1 MIKILLDIENV
12 NYKEANKAIDSNKLL
27 KGLFYEGVEILE
39 IENRFFMDTWL
50 YTYNVSYQDRIYQIQ
65 EIMYAQ
71 RPKQDIYKRI
81 LILDITEEVW
91 KFLLWWMNIKEFDY
105 YVIIRLFIPNPRRF
119 DFRKL

>member
-12 NYKEANKAIDSNKLL
+12 NYEEANKAIDSNELL
-27 KGLFYEGVEILE
+27 KGLFYKGEEILE

-65 EIMYAQ
+65 EVMYAQ

-81 LILDITEEVW
+81 LILDITEEV
-91 KFLLWWMNIKEFDY
+91 
-105 YVIIRLFIPNPRRF
+105 
-119 DFRKL
+119 

>member
-12 NYKEANKAIDSNKLL
+12 NYEEANNAINSDELL
-27 KGLFYEGVEILE
+27 KGLFYDGVEILE

-65 EIMYAQ
+65 EVMYAQ

-81 LILDITEEVW
+81 LILDITEEV
-91 KFLLWWMNIKEFDY
+91 
-105 YVIIRLFIPNPRRF
+105 
-119 DFRKL
+119 

>member
-12 NYKEANKAIDSNKLL
+12 NYEEANNAINSNELL
-27 KGLFYEGVEILE
+27 KGLFYKGEEILE
-39 IENRFFMDTWL
+39 IENRFFKDTWL

-81 LILDITEEVW
+81 LILDITEEV
-91 KFLLWWMNIKEFDY
+91 
-105 YVIIRLFIPNPRRF
+105 
-119 DFRKL
+119 